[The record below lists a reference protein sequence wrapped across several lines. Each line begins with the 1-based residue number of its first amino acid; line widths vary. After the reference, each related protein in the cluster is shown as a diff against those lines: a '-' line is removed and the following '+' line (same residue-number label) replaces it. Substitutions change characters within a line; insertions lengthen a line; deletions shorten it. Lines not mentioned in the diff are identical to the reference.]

1 MAPPR
6 LWFVTGKGGTGK
18 STVSAALALALSR
31 RRPTTLAGLDRRQ
44 AAAAM
49 LAAGPNGAR
58 AAEAEKSLELIA
70 LSARA
75 ELEAFIE
82 RIVPV
87 RALARRMLR
96 SRTFGYVT
104 AALPGLEAFLLLER
118 FRIMAGDAALMDRYL
133 VVDAPSSGSALE
145 LLSVAAGVT
154 GIAPAGTLNRL
165 ADEVAQF
172 LRDPERFGAV
182 LTTSPEELALTETLE
197 TADALRAL
205 GIATVAAVVN
215 RAPSALFDTPELAA
229 LSALQDHARLA
240 IRRRAAHEFAALAR
254 KRLSD
259 AGLAALELPMLY
271 SEAMGPREIARL
283 GRTLGSR
290 LVPE

>member
-1 MAPPR
+1 MEAPR

-31 RRPTTLAGLDRRQ
+31 RRPTTLAGLDRRHAAATMLGAKPNGAV
-44 AAAAM
+44 AAAA
-49 LAAGPNGAR
+49 
-58 AAEAEKSLELIA
+58 EKQLEVIT
-70 LSARA
+70 LSGRA
-75 ELEAFIE
+75 ELEAFFE

-87 RALARRMLR
+87 RAISRRMLK
-96 SRTFGYVT
+96 SRTFRYVT

-118 FRIMAGDAALMDRYL
+118 LRIMAGDAALMDRYL

-154 GIAPAGTLNRL
+154 GIAPGGTLNRL
-165 ADEVAQF
+165 ADEVARF

-182 LTTSPEELALTETLE
+182 LTTSPEELALAETVE
-197 TADALRAL
+197 TAEGLRGL

-215 RAPSALFDTPELAA
+215 RAPDPLFDTPELAA
-229 LSALQDHARLA
+229 LSALQEHAQLA

-254 KRLSD
+254 KRLRD
-259 AGLAALELPMLY
+259 AGLAAMELPMLY
-271 SEAMGPREIARL
+271 SEAMGPREIERL
-283 GRTLGSR
+283 GETLESR
-290 LVPE
+290 LEPE

>member
-31 RRPTTLAGLDRRQ
+31 RRPTLLAGLDRRQ
-44 AAAAM
+44 TAAAM
-49 LAAGPNGAR
+49 LSVDRNGERAPHAG
-58 AAEAEKSLELIA
+58 SLETVA

-75 ELEAFIE
+75 ELESFIE
-82 RIVPV
+82 RIVPL
-87 RALARRMLR
+87 RAISRRMLK

-154 GIAPAGTLNRL
+154 GIAPAGTLKRL
-165 ADEVAQF
+165 ADDVARF
-172 LRDPERFGAV
+172 LHDPERFGV
-182 LTTSPEELALTETLE
+182 LLTASPEELALTEALE
-197 TADALRAL
+197 TAAALRAL
-205 GIATVAAVVN
+205 GIATLAAVIN
-215 RAPSALFDTPELAA
+215 RAPNPLFDTPELAA
-229 LSALQDHARLA
+229 LSAIQDHARLA
-240 IRRRAAHEFAALAR
+240 IRRRAAHEFAASARRRLAA
-254 KRLSD
+254 
-259 AGLAALELPMLY
+259 AGIEALELPLLY
-271 SEAMGPREIARL
+271 STAMGPRQIARL
-283 GRTLGSR
+283 GRALEPR
-290 LVPE
+290 LPAE

>member
-44 AAAAM
+44 TAASM
-49 LAAGPNGAR
+49 LAADSNGGR
-58 AAEAEKSLELIA
+58 ASRSPDSLETVA

-75 ELEAFIE
+75 ELESFIE

-87 RALARRMLR
+87 RAISRRMLK

-165 ADEVAQF
+165 AESVARF
-172 LRDPERFGAV
+172 LRDAERFGV
-182 LTTSPEELALTETLE
+182 MLTVSPEELALTEALE
-197 TADALRAL
+197 TAAALRGL

-229 LSALQDHARLA
+229 LSAVQEHARLA
-240 IRRRAAHEFAALAR
+240 IRRRAAHEFAASAR
-254 KRLSD
+254 KRLGE
-259 AGLAALELPMLY
+259 AGLDALELPLLY
-271 SEAMGPREIARL
+271 STTMGPREIARL
-283 GRTLGSR
+283 TRALEPR
-290 LVPE
+290 LQLE